1 MEKLFFKKGFISDL
15 ILLGNY
21 QMSPKNY
28 QFSDLKTFLF
38 FLAHVAALPVPK
50 KATTV
55 DQDIEKIESTLQ
67 ERTQETEEPEE
78 PAPRWEFFNGETPDL
93 NLRRVVEHLS

>member
-1 MEKLFFKKGFISDL
+1 
-15 ILLGNY
+15 
-21 QMSPKNY
+21 MSPKNY

-38 FLAHVAALPVPK
+38 FFSTCRSSTSPE

-55 DQDIEKIESTLQ
+55 DQDIEKIESTLK
-67 ERTQETEEPEE
+67 ERTEETEEPEE

-93 NLRRVVEHLS
+93 NLRRVVEHLN

>member
-1 MEKLFFKKGFISDL
+1 
-15 ILLGNY
+15 
-21 QMSPKNY
+21 MSPKNY

-38 FLAHVAALPVPK
+38 FFSTCCSSTSPE

-93 NLRRVVEHLS
+93 NLRRVVEHLN